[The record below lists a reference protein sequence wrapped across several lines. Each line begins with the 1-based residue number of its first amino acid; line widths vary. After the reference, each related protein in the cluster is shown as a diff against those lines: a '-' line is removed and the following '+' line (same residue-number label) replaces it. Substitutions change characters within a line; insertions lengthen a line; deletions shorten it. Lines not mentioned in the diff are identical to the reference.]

1 MNTYTTIELEWL
13 NTIVDITENNNLT
26 NRIRLE
32 YLSYMLTPR
41 GFAL

>member
-32 YLSYMLTPR
+32 YLSYMLNPLEL
-41 GFAL
+41 AL